1 MLARSVFIACLSAF
15 IASARSVAAAG
26 PFDAERWA
34 AAHNWTA
41 GPPTGD
47 ADSQTAVAAAAADGP
62 SSSSNAP
69 DLRPPPLSKLALNE
83 TLQSASGGSKYSVA
97 DLSASQKSDIIRLA
111 ELVIASSVTPD
122 VALFAAGR
130 NCSYLR
136 ANWTCTAGFFCQ
148 DPSENGNVTHPPP
161 ESNRCSPGFLC
172 PPDTYQPLYCC
183 PGFYCPTPANVFTC
197 PEGNWCPVGTT
208 RPLTCSFL
216 AWCPEGTEAAP
227 RFGVAAFLAGTFIV
241 MTGFFQVRRWS
252 MRKRNVKY
260 RKRLDVKEAQKEDA
274 AMSSEHADSQSPEDF
289 EFDDT
294 ETLADTPIE
303 TPVPSVAGGIRRF
316 DIEFDNLGLTLPD
329 GVEIM
334 KGVSGTLK
342 AGRLC
347 AVMGPSGA
355 GKTTFV
361 SLLTNK
367 AKRSEGTVRINGNV
381 EELSTYRK
389 LIGFVPQEDI
399 MLRELTVRDIL
410 MHSALMRL
418 PVEWSIQRK
427 KGLVLDTIAFLG
439 LEHVMNS
446 TVGDEVERG
455 ISGGQRKR
463 VNIGME
469 LVAAPSVLFLDEP
482 TSGLDS
488 ATSYEVCKLLHTIAR
503 EQSMTIASI
512 IHSPSPP
519 SFEQFDDLLL
529 LGKGGRIVYFGPR
542 AEASAYFASI
552 GFENKQ
558 EASPSDF
565 FMDIATGRVPCAFL
579 KAFKPPMLF
588 ACWEYKMQGSD
599 PALGLKTRFIVQRKK
614 TMIQRLETKSQFL
627 AIGASILLS
636 WGQYWTDVSQ
646 EMWHTARQVFAQ
658 DPIRSTPNLL
668 MVFWLCYKRACSQLY
683 RSRSGF
689 WFDQMVHLLCGIFI
703 SVATL
708 NNDYV
713 GLFPQKMCELAPPSL
728 QAGIG
733 CGKPGDGL
741 AVSGMFISLGIL
753 FAGVTVG
760 GATFGRERVVFWRD
774 VASGMPAL
782 PYFFAKWIADIP
794 RMLIANVMFTC
805 ALVLLLP
812 FHSDLAS
819 IFLLVQMLYLA
830 AFSLGY
836 FLSSLLEPSAVPL
849 ATTGFVLLWA
859 MLFGGV
865 TPDLWMV
872 NRDPAFAPFR
882 WIWGISAPR
891 WTIEAWYI
899 KESQARPWREL
910 HEDDLSHDYHRDNYG
925 KALGAVA
932 YIAVGWALMALV
944 ALKLVNRGKQK

>member
-1 MLARSVFIACLSAF
+1 MPIS
-15 IASARSVAAAG
+15 
-26 PFDAERWA
+26 
-34 AAHNWTA
+34 
-41 GPPTGD
+41 
-47 ADSQTAVAAAAADGP
+47 
-62 SSSSNAP
+62 
-69 DLRPPPLSKLALNE
+69 
-83 TLQSASGGSKYSVA
+83 
-97 DLSASQKSDIIRLA
+97 
-111 ELVIASSVTPD
+111 
-122 VALFAAGR
+122 
-130 NCSYLR
+130 
-136 ANWTCTAGFFCQ
+136 
-148 DPSENGNVTHPPP
+148 
-161 ESNRCSPGFLC
+161 
-172 PPDTYQPLYCC
+172 
-183 PGFYCPTPANVFTC
+183 
-197 PEGNWCPVGTT
+197 
-208 RPLTCSFL
+208 CSFL
-216 AWCPEGTEAAP
+216 AWCPEGTASAQ
-227 RFGVAAFLAGTFIV
+227 RFGVAGFLAATFIV
-241 MTGFFQVRRWS
+241 MTAFFQVRRWS

-260 RKRLDVKEAQKEDA
+260 RKRLDIKELQKENNA
-274 AMSSEHADSQSPEDF
+274 ITSSSSEQTLNQSPQDAELED
-289 EFDDT
+289 ED
-294 ETLADTPIE
+294 TLAGSVRAQS
-303 TPVPSVAGGIRRF
+303 PVPSVSEGYRRF
-316 DIEFDNLGLTLPD
+316 DIQFDNLGLTLPD

-381 EELSTYRK
+381 AELSTYRK

-399 MLRELTVRDIL
+399 MLRELKVRDIL

-418 PVEWSIQRK
+418 PVEWSLQRK
-427 KGLVLDTIAFLG
+427 KELVLDTIAFLG

-488 ATSYEVCKLLHTIAR
+488 ATSFEVCKLLHTIAR

-529 LGKGGRIVYFGPR
+529 LGKGGRIIYFGPR
-542 AEASAYFASI
+542 IEAPAYFASI

-558 EASPSDF
+558 DASPSDF
-565 FMDIATGRVPCAFL
+565 YMDIATGRVPCAFL
-579 KAFKPPMLF
+579 KAFKPSMLF
-588 ACWEYKMQGSD
+588 ACWEYKMEGSD
-599 PALGLKTRFIVQRKK
+599 PALGLKTRFMVQRKK
-614 TMIQRLETKSQFL
+614 TILQRLETKSQFL
-627 AIGASILLS
+627 AIVAGIVLS
-636 WGQYWTDVSQ
+636 WGHYWTDVSQ
-646 EMWHTARQVFAQ
+646 EMWQTARQVFEK
-658 DPIRSTPNLL
+658 DPIRSTPSLL

-689 WFDQMVHLLCGIFI
+689 WFDQTVHLLCGIFI

-708 NNDYV
+708 NNDYL
-713 GLFPQKMCELAPPSL
+713 GLFPRKMCMLAPPAL

-733 CGKPGDGL
+733 CGKPGDTL
-741 AVSGMFISLGIL
+741 AISGMFISLGIL

-774 VASGMPAL
+774 VSNGMPAV
-782 PYFFAKWIADIP
+782 PYFFAKWIADLP
-794 RMLIANVMFTC
+794 RMLIATVMFTC

-812 FHSDLAS
+812 FHSELSS
-819 IFLLVQMLYLA
+819 IFLLVQMLYFA
-830 AFSLGY
+830 AFSMGY

-865 TPDLWMV
+865 TPDLWSV
-872 NRDPAFAPFR
+872 NREATFAPFR
-882 WIWGISAPR
+882 WVWGISPPR
-891 WTIEAWYI
+891 WTVEAWYI
-899 KESQARPWREL
+899 KETQARPWLEL
-910 HEDDLSHDYHRDNYG
+910 HNDDLSHDYNRDNYG
-925 KALGAVA
+925 RALGAVS
-932 YIAVGWALMALV
+932 YIAIGWAMLALM
-944 ALKLVNRGKQK
+944 ALKLVNRDKQK